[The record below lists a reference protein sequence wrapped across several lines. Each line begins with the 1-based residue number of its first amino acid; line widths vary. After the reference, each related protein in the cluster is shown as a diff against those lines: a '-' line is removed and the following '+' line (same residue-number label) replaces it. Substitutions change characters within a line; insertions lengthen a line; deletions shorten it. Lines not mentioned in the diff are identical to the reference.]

1 MNIATQ
7 VDAYLELLVRR
18 ARGRSVLWPGPPA
31 KYRLFQIYEYNIT
44 NYRQDQGICIFFVSS
59 VRVHRLLRKYTVDI
73 DNTRL
78 RVDLTARNN
87 TKGTVDP

>member
-18 ARGRSVLWPGPPA
+18 VSGRSVLWPGPPA

-44 NYRQDQGICIFFVSS
+44 K
-59 VRVHRLLRKYTVDI
+59 L
-73 DNTRL
+73 
-78 RVDLTARNN
+78 
-87 TKGTVDP
+87 

>member
-18 ARGRSVLWPGPPA
+18 VRGRSVLWPGPPA

-44 NYRQDQGICIFFVSS
+44 NQAKPEITIFFRIKNM
-59 VRVHRLLRKYTVDI
+59 VRQKNYI
-73 DNTRL
+73 Q
-78 RVDLTARNN
+78 LT
-87 TKGTVDP
+87 